1 MKKRKI
7 QTEEDFEYYENSN
20 NSNNDL
26 TSKSDVS
33 NKKKNFKGERVLV
46 FVRIR
51 PFIPLE
57 IKLDN
62 SSSIEILDTK
72 NNSILCKKISIN
84 KLYKY
89 S

>member
-1 MKKRKI
+1 MQKRKI
-7 QTEEDFEYYENSN
+7 ESEEEDENYEISN

-26 TSKSDVS
+26 TSKSDYS
-33 NKKKNFKGERVLV
+33 SKKKNFKGERILV

-51 PFIPLE
+51 PFIPSE
-57 IKLDN
+57 IELDD
-62 SSSIEILDTK
+62 SSPIEMLDTNK
-72 NNSILCKKISIN
+72 NAMTCKKTSNN

>member
-7 QTEEDFEYYENSN
+7 QSEEDDENYSN

-26 TSKSDVS
+26 VSKSEYS
-33 NKKKNFKGERVLV
+33 SKNKNFKGERVLV

-62 SSSIEILDTK
+62 SSPIEMLDTNNNLMKCK
-72 NNSILCKKISIN
+72 NISN
-84 KLYKY
+84 FKLFNY